1 MVKQMKY
8 AFYGK
13 YQEEDKQK
21 ITFLDYDEKNPDIV
35 FSFGGDGT
43 MLGAIHKYMDC
54 VDKVKFVGIKTGSL
68 GFFTDFEYQEFDQA
82 IERIKNKE
90 YKENKYKLLK
100 FVFKNNNHKEIGYAV
115 NEVSLVNP
123 IHTQIIEVFIDGKLF
138 EVFRGTGLLVSTPT
152 GSTAYNKSLGGS
164 IIDPKI
170 EAFQL
175 TEIAAINNTVY
186 NAISSPLILSKKTKL
201 VLRTKESS
209 NIYLSVDGKE
219 YQFTNLTETEVSL
232 ADKQVNII
240 SKKDTLFWDRVRK
253 AFLR

>member
-1 MVKQMKY
+1 MKY

-13 YQEEDKQK
+13 YQEEDRQK

-43 MLGAIHKYMDC
+43 MLGAIHKYMNC
-54 VDKVKFVGIKTGSL
+54 SDKIKFVGIKTGSL
-68 GFFTDFEYQEFDQA
+68 GFFTDFEYSEFDQA
-82 IERIKNKE
+82 IDMIQKKE
-90 YKENKYKLLK
+90 CKENKYNLLE
-100 FVFKNNNHKEIGYAV
+100 FIFKNSHHEERGYAV
-115 NEVSLVNP
+115 NEVSIVNP
-123 IHTQIIEVFIDGKLF
+123 IHTQIIEVSIDDKLF
-138 EVFRGTGLLVSTPT
+138 EIFRGTGLLISPPT

-175 TEIAAINNTVY
+175 TEFAAINNTVY
-186 NAISSPLILSKKTKL
+186 NAISSPIILSKGTKL
-201 VLRTKESS
+201 TLKTKESG

-219 YQFTNLTETEVSL
+219 YKFINLTEIEVRL
-232 ADKQVNII
+232 ADKYVNII
-240 SKKDTLFWDRVRK
+240 SKKDTLFWDRVKK